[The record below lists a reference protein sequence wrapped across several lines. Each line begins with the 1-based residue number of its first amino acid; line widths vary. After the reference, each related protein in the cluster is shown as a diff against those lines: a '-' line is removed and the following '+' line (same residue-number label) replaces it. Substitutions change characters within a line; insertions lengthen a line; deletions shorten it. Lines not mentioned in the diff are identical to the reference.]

1 MKRITIILTIFLL
14 LITGCI
20 SLDKDVDTNLTK
32 DAVFS
37 DERYASGFLNSAYRE
52 IINGYN
58 RIDNA
63 MFACASDEAIC
74 SNSASSVHAFNN
86 GAINQAYNP
95 EADVWKN
102 MYAGIRKTNMFLGEL
117 NNTIK
122 SAGLIDKNNISI
134 ANYKRMKGE
143 AYFLRAYYHFELAK
157 RWGNIQLVDTV
168 LTEETTLAVKQS
180 TFTEAIRFIVK
191 DCDTAMVY
199 LQNPLLAKSQPIT
212 VDNYGRATT
221 ASAIALKSR
230 ALLYLASPWNNSVED
245 KQVWKDAAD
254 VAIAFIN
261 SVNGSSNLIAL
272 DPAVFAAAMPT
283 ISYISIP
290 YDKEVLFATGYDNRN
305 DIEKNNLPISFSGKG
320 YTNPTQELIDCF
332 DPIKGKTIDPLNPY
346 ANRDRRFNL
355 YFYFNGQKPLTTRT
369 DTVFTYVGGKD
380 GLGRSSTATKT
391 GYYMRKFTNFS
402 LNLSKGE
409 SSRRAWI
416 HFRYAEILLNYCE
429 AQNEYLGAS
438 DNDIVSDVTI
448 YDQLNKLR
456 TRGGVATYATGS
468 LTKGKMREAIHKERR
483 VELAFEEHRFW
494 DVRRW
499 KEGTLYFNGT
509 IHGMQITKNTDG
521 KYSYAVIGVE
531 NRVYSPKMDWYPIP
545 YTELL
550 KNPKLKQNPLW

>member
-1 MKRITIILTIFLL
+1 MKRITIIFPLFLL
-14 LITGCI
+14 FFSGCI

-32 DAVFS
+32 ETVFS
-37 DERYASGFLNSAYRE
+37 DERYAAGFLNSAYLE
-52 IINGYN
+52 IINGYG

-74 SNSASSVHAFNN
+74 SNSASSVSAFNN

-95 EADVWKN
+95 ESNVWQN
-102 MYAGIRKTNMFLGEL
+102 MYVGIRKTNMFLGEL
-117 NNTIK
+117 KNTIK
-122 SAGLIDKNNISI
+122 AAGLINKDAASM

-143 AYFLRAYYHFELAK
+143 AFFLRAYYHFELAK

-168 LTEETTLAVKQS
+168 LTEETASLVKQS

-191 DCDTAMVY
+191 DCDSAKVY
-199 LQNPLLAKSQPIT
+199 LQNPLVLKSIT

-230 ALLYLASPWNNSVED
+230 ALLYLASPWNNPTND
-245 KQVWKDAAD
+245 KQLWKEAAD

-261 SVNGSSNLIAL
+261 TVTASGSSSPIAL
-272 DPAVFAAAMPT
+272 DPAVFASAMPT
-283 ISYISIP
+283 ISYINTP
-290 YDKEVLFATGYDNRN
+290 YSKEVLFATGYDNRN
-305 DIEKNNLPISFSGKG
+305 DIEKYNLPISFSGKG

-332 DPIKGKTIDPLNPY
+332 DPLKGKTIDPTNPY

-355 YFYFNGQKPLTTRT
+355 YFYYNGQKPLATKT
-369 DTVFTYVGGKD
+369 DSVFTYVGGKD
-380 GLGRSSTATKT
+380 GLGRSATATKT

-402 LNLSKGE
+402 LDISKGE
-409 SSRRAWI
+409 MSRRAWI
-416 HFRYAEILLNYCE
+416 HFRFAELLLNYCE
-429 AQNEYLGAS
+429 AQNEYVGAT
-438 DNDIVSDVTI
+438 DNDIISDATI

-456 TRGGVATYATGS
+456 TRGGVATYAIGS
-468 LTKGKMREAIHKERR
+468 LTKGTMREAIHKERR

-499 KEGTLYFNGT
+499 KEGTIYFNT
-509 IHGMQITKNTDG
+509 TVHGMQITRNSDG
-521 KYSYAVIGVE
+521 KYSYNIIGVE
-531 NRVYSPKMDWYPIP
+531 NRVYQSKMDWYPIP

-550 KNPKLKQNPLW
+550 KNPQLKQNPNW